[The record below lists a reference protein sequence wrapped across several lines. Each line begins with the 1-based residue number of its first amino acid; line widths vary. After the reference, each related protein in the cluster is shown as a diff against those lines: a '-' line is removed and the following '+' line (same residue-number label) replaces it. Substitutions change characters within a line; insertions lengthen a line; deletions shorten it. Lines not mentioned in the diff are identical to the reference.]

1 MQRNPYNRSRI
12 AESINLIIYIC
23 PKMNVWWDFY
33 NWRSSVKIFNVLRK
47 RITAS
52 AQPCQ
57 SASSLPRHS
66 LRMLLALSIL
76 LALLAACGDES
87 SSSVSPEPGDDSS
100 SSVIPASS
108 GDLQSSSSQ
117 KSSGK
122 DKSSSSI
129 EEKSSSSVSG
139 KNSSSSAVESS
150 SSARNSSSSSAILFK
165 QCEEGEQKIVVSKID
180 TGFVSCK
187 DGKWVVDSIVDVV
200 KPRVYP
206 NMDSVFNPAVTYGS
220 FKDPR
225 DGKVYKTVQYYMKLQ
240 SGNTTFIDSFTVMAQ
255 NLNYADTT
263 IDSTTNVFDDSKVE
277 KRCYQDDPWYCDN
290 YFGALYTW
298 SEALGLPKVCDS
310 VGVADDSRCN
320 IKLGYDAKV
329 QGVCPEGWHVMN
341 ETEWKHYAFP
351 RDLNASF
358 AMLSRAI
365 WKEGKNTNSTG
376 MSVLPYGDGSAMAS
390 DRNVAILWLPQ
401 EEQAKEDVGAMYVSL
416 SDSYFSIAP
425 SYKISAFPV
434 RCVMDEGDTFVK

>member
-1 MQRNPYNRSRI
+1 
-12 AESINLIIYIC
+12 
-23 PKMNVWWDFY
+23 
-33 NWRSSVKIFNVLRK
+33 
-47 RITAS
+47 
-52 AQPCQ
+52 
-57 SASSLPRHS
+57 
-66 LRMLLALSIL
+66 MLLALSIL

-87 SSSVSPEPGDDSS
+87 SSSAPDPIGEISS
-100 SSVIPASS
+100 SSDDDDGSA
-108 GDLQSSSSQ
+108 SSSSQ
-117 KSSGK
+117 KSSKNSSSSVDKKSSSSEQGNSSVG
-122 DKSSSSI
+122 DKSSSSSAV
-129 EEKSSSSVSG
+129 KLSSSEDIFRVCDDGDTVISET
-139 KNSSSSAVESS
+139 A
-150 SSARNSSSSSAILFK
+150 FK
-165 QCEEGEQKIVVSKID
+165 VFYYRCQANE
-180 TGFVSCK
+180 
-187 DGKWVVDSIVDVV
+187 WVLDSTVNVV
-200 KPRVYP
+200 KPKVYP

-434 RCVMDEGDTFVK
+434 RCVMDDGDTFVK